1 MRNKS
6 KITAF
11 LSLFLIMGANAQTPT
26 SNPNNS
32 ITVDATE
39 QKTSQWSG
47 KRVAYLGDS
56 MTQKRDTSLHL
67 YWEYLA
73 EMLDITPY
81 VYGISGNQWDGIY
94 KQAQKL
100 FQEHGANVDAL
111 FIFAGT
117 NDYNH
122 GIPMGKF
129 YEESTRE
136 TIHNGKNVFRKYRTL
151 VENDST
157 FCGRINKVMALLK
170 TNFPEQQIIIMTP
183 IHRGYAKFNATNEQP
198 EERYAND
205 QGLYLDDY
213 VETLKK
219 AASIW
224 SVPLIDLYSISGL
237 YPLAES
243 HARYF
248 KNAQTDL
255 LHPSKAGHFRLAS
268 TIRYQLMALP
278 ASFCQFGK

>member
-1 MRNKS
+1 MYGKRILS
-6 KITAF
+6 GFLLAF
-11 LSLFLIMGANAQTPT
+11 LVIGVNAQPL
-26 SNPNNS
+26 SGNS
-32 ITVDATE
+32 CKATADNGTE

-73 EMLDITPY
+73 EMLDITPF

-100 FQEHGANVDAL
+100 LQEHGTDVDAI

-136 TIHNGKNVFRKYRTL
+136 TIHNGKNVVRKYRTL

-157 FCGRINKVMALLK
+157 FCGRINKVMAFLK
-170 TNFPEQQIIIMTP
+170 TNFPEQQVIVMTP

-198 EERYAND
+198 EERYANA

-224 SVPLIDLYSISGL
+224 SVPLIDLHSLSGL
-237 YPLAES
+237 YPLAEA

-255 LHPSKAGHFRLAS
+255 LHPSKAGHLRLAS
-268 TIRYQLMALP
+268 TIKYQLLALP
-278 ASFCQFGK
+278 ATFTGEL

>member
-1 MRNKS
+1 MKS
-6 KITAF
+6 KSIITGF
-11 LSLFLIMGANAQTPT
+11 LSLLLVFGASGQPSTSSANNATAVTDSRQ
-26 SNPNNS
+26 
-32 ITVDATE
+32 E
-39 QKTSQWSG
+39 TSQWSG

-73 EMLDITPY
+73 EMMDITPY
-81 VYGISGNQWDGIY
+81 VYGISGHQWDGIY

-100 FQEHGANVDAL
+100 LQEHGTDVDAI

-122 GIPMGKF
+122 SIPMGKF
-129 YEESTRE
+129 YKESTRE
-136 TIHNGKNVFRKYRTL
+136 TIHNGKNVLRKYRTL
-151 VENDST
+151 IENDST
-157 FCGRINKVMALLK
+157 FCGRVNKVMAYLK
-170 TNFPEQQIIIMTP
+170 TNFPEQQVIVMTP

-198 EERYAND
+198 EERYANA

-224 SVPLIDLYSISGL
+224 SVPLIDLHSLSGL
-237 YPLAES
+237 YPLAEA

-255 LHPSKAGHFRLAS
+255 LHPSKAGHLRLAS
-268 TIRYQLMALP
+268 TIKYQLMALP
-278 ASFCQFGK
+278 ATFTGEL